1 MSKSIFYCRGCHK
14 KINPN
19 DMYFIFKYKLEHSKE
34 DKKRRYRK
42 DYFCP
47 NCDMTTEQYL
57 SEYFNTYCS
66 WVEITSDY
74 RVYKE
79 WININSIESNEVS
92 I

>member
-19 DMYFIFKYKLEHSKE
+19 DMYFIFKYKLEHNKE

-47 NCDMTTEQYL
+47 NCDMTTMQYL
-57 SEYFNTYCS
+57 SEYFISNSYRN
-66 WVEITSDY
+66 ITSDY

-79 WININSIESNEVS
+79 WINSIESNEVS